1 MALICFID
9 ESMLPIMIMSDIW
22 FNVEV
27 LQAVNMK
34 RVLKNFKGGL
44 TSEHTK
50 SDIVMLKAFMP

>member
-9 ESMLPIMIMSDIW
+9 ETLLQIMIMSGIG

-34 RVLKNFKGGL
+34 RVLKNF
-44 TSEHTK
+44 
-50 SDIVMLKAFMP
+50 